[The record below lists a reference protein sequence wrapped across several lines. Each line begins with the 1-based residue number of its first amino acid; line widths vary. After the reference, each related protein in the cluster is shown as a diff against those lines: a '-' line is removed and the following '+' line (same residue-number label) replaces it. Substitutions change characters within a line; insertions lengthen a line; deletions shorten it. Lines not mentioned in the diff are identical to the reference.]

1 MWPLFIMWNAGL
13 VNVVLPTITVATL
26 FIVAVSLIRYITAD
40 THIPIR
46 DATKQHNWHSVKRL
60 TETCYCS
67 VCESLMMTG
76 EGLYCDCCGVCA
88 DRGCI
93 RAADRKFRCKVIS
106 CSDKGRWKHHWVKG
120 KWIICL
126 NGEWKAGNK
135 TTYSTLDRD
144 LNVDLPVISSP
155 AYSESNL
162 PLGVT
167 CEVCEEECG
176 SEHGLADFQCC
187 WCQYAV
193 HELCQ
198 QKLTEVCDFGS
209 FRNLVIPPSSVT
221 LTKKRSSV
229 RSKLQLQ
236 SVTPPD
242 WKNWAPIIVLDYVY
256 RSSKHGDATLTFI
269 TRLAFP
275 TIKKHTSSQ
284 ASTIKKQF
292 PKSSIAILKIQQP
305 IRLKFKA
312 NHKSGNNDGERVLSM
327 FRHLLNPAQV
337 VDLADRSPETALEW
351 CSLLGGVKTTVLVA
365 GGDGTLAWVL
375 NAIESLKLEP
385 VPSVAIVPLGT
396 GNDLSRVLG
405 WGKEYTSSIDASEVL
420 QQVCNATCVQLDR
433 WNVDI
438 RPVRPLR
445 FRQVARNLF
454 MYNYISFGV
463 DAQVALDFHR
473 TRQSP
478 FYFFSNRIFNKL
490 LYLGYGTQQAMERGC
505 RGLEERLELYL
516 DDCQVDLPAIESVVV
531 LNIPSWGAGV
541 CLWDMVEGPKPPQSF
556 NDGKLEVVALYSSF
570 HIAQLQMGLS
580 QPHVI
585 GQASRVMIKLKAK
598 TAVQVDGEPWN
609 QHPADII
616 ISLHNQASML
626 QLSA

>member
-1 MWPLFIMWNAGL
+1 M
-13 VNVVLPTITVATL
+13 
-26 FIVAVSLIRYITAD
+26 
-40 THIPIR
+40 
-46 DATKQHNWHSVKRL
+46 
-60 TETCYCS
+60 
-67 VCESLMMTG
+67 
-76 EGLYCDCCGVCA
+76 
-88 DRGCI
+88 
-93 RAADRKFRCKVIS
+93 
-106 CSDKGRWKHHWVKG
+106 
-120 KWIICL
+120 
-126 NGEWKAGNK
+126 
-135 TTYSTLDRD
+135 
-144 LNVDLPVISSP
+144 
-155 AYSESNL
+155 
-162 PLGVT
+162 
-167 CEVCEEECG
+167 
-176 SEHGLADFQCC
+176 
-187 WCQYAV
+187 
-193 HELCQ
+193 
-198 QKLTEVCDFGS
+198 QKVCDFGS

-236 SVTPPD
+236 AVTPPD
-242 WKNWAPIIVLDYVY
+242 WKNWAPIIVL
-256 RSSKHGDATLTFI
+256 
-269 TRLAFP
+269 
-275 TIKKHTSSQ
+275 
-284 ASTIKKQF
+284 
-292 PKSSIAILKIQQP
+292 
-305 IRLKFKA
+305 A
-312 NHKSGNNDGERVLSM
+312 NHKSGNNDGEGVLSL

-337 VDLADRSPETALEW
+337 VDLADRPPETALEW

-385 VPSVAIVPLGT
+385 VPSVAIIPLGT

-438 RPVRPLR
+438 RPARPLR
-445 FRQVARNLF
+445 FRQAVRNLF

-541 CLWDMVEGPKPPQSF
+541 CLWDMVEDPKPPQSF
-556 NDGKLEVVALYSSF
+556 NDGKLEVVALFSSF

-609 QHPADII
+609 QHPAEII

>member
-1 MWPLFIMWNAGL
+1 M
-13 VNVVLPTITVATL
+13 
-26 FIVAVSLIRYITAD
+26 
-40 THIPIR
+40 
-46 DATKQHNWHSVKRL
+46 
-60 TETCYCS
+60 
-67 VCESLMMTG
+67 
-76 EGLYCDCCGVCA
+76 
-88 DRGCI
+88 
-93 RAADRKFRCKVIS
+93 
-106 CSDKGRWKHHWVKG
+106 
-120 KWIICL
+120 
-126 NGEWKAGNK
+126 
-135 TTYSTLDRD
+135 
-144 LNVDLPVISSP
+144 
-155 AYSESNL
+155 
-162 PLGVT
+162 
-167 CEVCEEECG
+167 
-176 SEHGLADFQCC
+176 
-187 WCQYAV
+187 
-193 HELCQ
+193 
-198 QKLTEVCDFGS
+198 QKVCDFGT

-242 WKNWAPIIVLDYVY
+242 WKNWAPIIVL
-256 RSSKHGDATLTFI
+256 
-269 TRLAFP
+269 
-275 TIKKHTSSQ
+275 
-284 ASTIKKQF
+284 
-292 PKSSIAILKIQQP
+292 
-305 IRLKFKA
+305 A
-312 NHKSGNNDGERVLSM
+312 NHKSGNNDGEGVLSL
-327 FRHLLNPAQV
+327 FRHMLNPAQV

-385 VPSVAIVPLGT
+385 VPNVAIIPLGT

-405 WGKEYTSSIDASEVL
+405 WGKEYSSSIDASEVL